1 MLDND
6 YFRDEKVMLEYL
18 KYEIRKFTI
27 HLPKSLAKEVKK
39 RHNISRKQLNIL
51 KVVLLITI
59 TTYSP

>member
-1 MLDND
+1 MLTIKMLDND

-39 RHNISRKQLNIL
+39 RHNISRKQL
-51 KVVLLITI
+51 KTF
-59 TTYSP
+59 